1 MNLKLQK
8 FRESGLPRLLLQV
21 RRGFLTRVKSDMQRS
36 DGYPLNAYTG
46 SALTFIDIGG
56 TLLTDLSKKMGLV
69 NKLHSKLFLN

>member
-36 DGYPLNAYTG
+36 DGYPINAYTG

-56 TLLTDLSKKMGLV
+56 T
-69 NKLHSKLFLN
+69 